1 MTKRRKILLA
11 AGLAALGLA
20 VVVPWLLPMSAWL
33 APVQEAASAEL
44 GAPVVIG
51 RLRLAILPLPHLTVH
66 AVDAGSGALRVAT
79 VLVHPDLGS
88 LFSAP
93 RRLRSVEL
101 REVRATRAGIELLQR
116 AAVRPRAEP
125 AAVIVERLR
134 LSDAQVTLAG
144 GPLPAIDAQL
154 EFAAANQPEKLTL
167 QTRDGKARLDLA
179 IDRSGERVGWKL
191 GLHAA
196 DWLLPTVPPMRIKQ
210 LDATGRVDADTLS
223 LPVITASLDGGK
235 LTANLEL
242 ACPKG
247 CKLGGHMVLAQ
258 LDIAPALQA
267 LRQKPALS
275 GRLDASG
282 PFGAQAATVA
292 GLADGLNATIAFKVA
307 DGVLRGFDLASAAQ
321 HLLKG
326 GTSGGQTRFDHLSG
340 TAHVAGRTTRLR
352 DLRIGSGVLDAK
364 GNVDVSAARQ
374 LSGRVDVEL
383 AGTSG
388 LVSVPLNVAGTIVDP
403 RLTPTRGALAG
414 AAVGTVLL
422 PGVGTAVGSSIGDK
436 LGKLFGK

>member
-11 AGLAALGLA
+11 AGLVALGLA
-20 VVVPWLLPMSAWL
+20 VVVPWLVPTSAWL
-33 APVQEAASAEL
+33 APVQEMAAAEL

-51 RLRLAILPLPHLTVH
+51 RLRLAILPLPHLTAH
-66 AVDAGSGALRVAT
+66 DIDAGAGALRVAT

-88 LFSAP
+88 LFSSP

-101 REVRATRAGIELLQR
+101 REVRATQAGVELVQR
-116 AAVRPRAEP
+116 AAARPRAES

-134 LSDAQVTLAG
+134 LSDAQVTVAG
-144 GPLPAIDAQL
+144 GPLPAIDAQV

-167 QTRDGKARLDLA
+167 QTRDGKAKINLVREPGGGLA
-179 IDRSGERVGWKL
+179 AWKL
-191 GLHAA
+191 ELHAA
-196 DWLLPTVPPMRIKQ
+196 DWLLPVGPPLLFKQ
-210 LDATGRVDADTLS
+210 LDATGQVNADALS
-223 LPVITASLDGGK
+223 LPAITASLYGGK
-235 LTANLEL
+235 LTANLDL
-242 ACPKG
+242 ACQKA

-282 PFGAQAATVA
+282 SFGAQAATLA
-292 GLADGLNATIAFKVA
+292 ALADGVNATFAFKVA
-307 DGVLRGFDLASAAQ
+307 DGVLHGFDLASAAQ
-321 HLLKG
+321 NLFKG
-326 GTSGGQTRFDHLSG
+326 GASGGQTRFDHLSG
-340 TAHVAGRTTRLR
+340 TVHVAGRATRLR

-364 GNVDVSAARQ
+364 GNVNVSAARQ
-374 LSGRVDVEL
+374 LNGRVDVEL
-383 AGTSG
+383 KGTSG
-388 LVSVPLNVAGTIVDP
+388 LVSVPLNVAGTIGDP
-403 RLTPTRGALAG
+403 QLTPTRGALAG

>member
-11 AGLAALGLA
+11 AGLAVLGLA
-20 VVVPWLLPMSAWL
+20 VVGPWLVPTSAWL
-33 APVQEAASAEL
+33 EPVQEMASAEL

-51 RLRLAILPLPHLTVH
+51 RLRLAILPLPHLTAH
-66 AVDAGSGALRVAT
+66 EVDAGAGALRVAT

-88 LFSAP
+88 LFSSP

-101 REVRATRAGIELLQR
+101 REVRATRAGIDLVQR
-116 AAVRPRAEP
+116 AVARPRAEP
-125 AAVIVERLR
+125 AAVIIDRLQ

-144 GPLPAIDAQL
+144 GPLPAIDAQVG
-154 EFAAANQPEKLTL
+154 FAAANQPEKLTL
-167 QTRDGKARLDLA
+167 RSRDGKAKLDLA
-179 IDRSGERVGWKL
+179 REQGGGPAGWKL
-191 GLHAA
+191 ELHAA
-196 DWLLPTVPPMRIKQ
+196 DWLLPVGPPVLVKQ
-210 LDATGRVDADTLS
+210 LDATGQVTADTLS
-223 LPVITASLDGGK
+223 LPVITASLYGGK
-235 LTANLEL
+235 LTANLDL
-242 ACPKG
+242 ACQKG
-247 CKLGGHMVLAQ
+247 CKLGGQMVLAQ

-267 LRQKPALS
+267 LRQKPARS

-282 PFGAQAATVA
+282 PFGAQAATLVA
-292 GLADGLNATIAFKVA
+292 LADGLNATFAFKVG
-307 DGVLRGFDLASAAQ
+307 DGVLHGFDLASAAQ

-326 GTSGGQTRFDHLSG
+326 GASGGQTRFDRFSG
-340 TAHVAGRTTRLR
+340 TVHVAGRTTRLR

-374 LSGRVDVEL
+374 LNGRVDVEL
-383 AGTSG
+383 KGTSG
-388 LVSVPLNVAGTIVDP
+388 LVGVPLNVAGTIGDP
-403 RLTPTRGALAG
+403 QLTPTRGALAG